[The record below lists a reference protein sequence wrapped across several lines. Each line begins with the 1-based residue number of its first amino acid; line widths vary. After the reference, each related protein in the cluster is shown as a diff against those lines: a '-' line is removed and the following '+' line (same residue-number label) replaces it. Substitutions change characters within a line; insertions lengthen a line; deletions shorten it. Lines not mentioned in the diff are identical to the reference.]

1 MKLLMTAD
9 AVGGVWTYA
18 VQMAQSLAPHD
29 VEVVIAT
36 MGPRPSENQRAQVAA
51 IRGASLCESEF
62 KLEWMSEPWDEV
74 QKAGDWLL
82 ELERSFRPDI
92 VHLNGYAHGALPWK
106 APVLVVA
113 HSCVLSWW
121 QAVKG
126 EAASAG
132 QWGIYRERA
141 TSGLHAADYVVAPSP
156 FMRREVR
163 RLYGR
168 SSNVCVIP
176 NGTDPCLFQSTGKKE
191 AFVVS
196 AGRLWDEAKNIG
208 ALDRIADYVH
218 WPICVAGNATA
229 PDGTSEVSHTRICRS
244 LGQLEPRTFAE
255 FLGRAAIFC
264 LPALYEPFGLS
275 ALEAALSG
283 CALVLGDIPSLR
295 QTWEGAAVFVD
306 PRDDRALA
314 AALNR
319 LIHNPRERAELA
331 QRGYERAQS
340 FTAER
345 MAAKYFD
352 IYHAMIEARQ
362 QSEEAR
368 ASACAS

>member
-1 MKLLMTAD
+1 MKD
-9 AVGGVWTYA
+9 
-18 VQMAQSLAPHD
+18 
-29 VEVVIAT
+29 
-36 MGPRPSENQRAQVAA
+36 
-51 IRGASLCESEF
+51 
-62 KLEWMSEPWDEV
+62 PWDDV

-82 ELERSFRPDI
+82 ELERSFQPDL
-92 VHLNGYAHGALPWK
+92 VHVNGYAHGALPWK

-121 QAVKG
+121 QAVNDG
-126 EAASAG
+126 SAPASK
-132 QWGIYRERA
+132 WGIYRERA
-141 TSGLHAADYVVAPSP
+141 TAGLHAADYVVAPSE
-156 FMRREVR
+156 FMLREVR

-168 SSNVCVIP
+168 SSNLCVIP
-176 NGTDPCLFQSTGKKE
+176 NGTNPALFQGAAKKE

-218 WPICVAGNATA
+218 WPICIAGNASA
-229 PDGTSEVSHTRICRS
+229 PDGKSTVSHPRICRS
-244 LGQLEPRTFAE
+244 VGRLEPQAFAE

-264 LPALYEPFGLS
+264 LPARYEPFGLS
-275 ALEAALSG
+275 MLEAALSG

-306 PRDDRALA
+306 PRDDRSLA
-314 AALNR
+314 GALNN
-319 LIHNPRERAELA
+319 LIHDPRERTDLA
-331 QRGYERAQS
+331 QRGHERGQS

-352 IYHAMIEARQ
+352 VYKMLLGRRQ
-362 QSEEAR
+362 YSGEAR